1 MSRKRPSHHSED
13 QFALFLERIRDSL
26 GDEDD
31 AKFNEA
37 VSNLVRQR
45 RGHAGLGRDSASS
58 DRTSAGRSRRGSSPE
73 RSAIG
78 VVEPGRQ
85 KTSGTQQGLT
95 DLIGRLVLIGSN
107 NDSLL
112 IQVLML
118 LLGTDEQSAGLVHSA
133 MSRTQTRLELV
144 RRLALLKVSDLSI
157 RRSFD
162 AILDRIGDAQRRRDA
177 FLTALYSMDERGEVT
192 HAQMMRFVE
201 KDGRP
206 SFGDHQPIDKGQID
220 ELQQVEKELRVLNQT
235 LEDFLPRLRDVL
247 ASAEGDSS
255 GREPGTRRTA
265 T

>member
-1 MSRKRPSHHSED
+1 MSRKRPSRHSED

-73 RSAIG
+73 RSSGG

-85 KTSGTQQGLT
+85 RTSGTQQGLV
-95 DLIGRLVLIGSN
+95 DLIGQLVLIGSN
-107 NDSLL
+107 NDGLL
-112 IQVLML
+112 IQLLML
-118 LLGTDEQSAGLVHSA
+118 LLGTDEQSAALVHSA
-133 MSRTQTRLELV
+133 MGRTQTRLELV
-144 RRLALLKVSDLSI
+144 RRLVLLKLADLSI

-177 FLTALYSMDERGEVT
+177 FLNAIYSMDERGEVT

-201 KDGRP
+201 KEGRP
-206 SFGDHQPIDKGQID
+206 SFGDHQPIDQGQID
-220 ELQQVEKELRVLNQT
+220 ELRQVEKELRSLNKA

-247 ASAEGDSS
+247 ASADGDGGES
-255 GREPGTRRTA
+255 EPGFRRQST
-265 T
+265 

>member
-1 MSRKRPSHHSED
+1 MSRKRPSRHSED

-45 RGHAGLGRDSASS
+45 RGHAVLDRDSA
-58 DRTSAGRSRRGSSPE
+58 RGERVSAGRSRRGSSLE
-73 RSAIG
+73 RAAAE
-78 VVEPGRQ
+78 VVEPGRH
-85 KTSGTQQGLT
+85 KSSGTPQGLA
-95 DLIGRLVLIGSN
+95 DSIGQLVVIGSN
-107 NDSLL
+107 SDSLL
-112 IQVLML
+112 IRVLML
-118 LLGTDEQSAGLVHSA
+118 LLGTDEQSAALVHSA

-144 RRLALLKVSDLSI
+144 RRLTLLKVADLSI

-201 KDGRP
+201 KGGRP
-206 SFGDHQPIDKGQID
+206 SFGDHQPIDGGQID
-220 ELQQVEKELRVLNQT
+220 ELQQVEKELRTLNRT
-235 LEDFLPRLRDVL
+235 LEDFLPRLRNGL
-247 ASAEGDSS
+247 ASADGESS
-255 GREPGTRRTA
+255 GGERGLRRQST
-265 T
+265 